1 MDKVT
6 IHEGRPGGE
15 RKEGD
20 KMTKRISILL
30 LFVGFGFCFL
40 TTEVLATGEKPT
52 EMGKVIAF
60 LQNGRFVD
68 LTHAF
73 SPSIPNQMGLPRA
86 KREELYGGAI
96 QVFTHVGQYGTHF
109 DPPGHHHKGMRLL
122 DEIPVNEFILEG
134 CVIDISKQAAE
145 NPDYVLQLADVE
157 KWEEENGPFPAG
169 SFVLLQSGWSSR
181 WPDEKA
187 YFGLDEEGVKH
198 YPGWGKEA
206 LEYLVE
212 KRNIRA
218 IGHETSDTDAGMLCG
233 PDKGW
238 PIESWLLKQDRWQ
251 IELMNIPSDANLPP
265 RGFLVVVG
273 VPKADKGTGFPVRV
287 FAILPE

>member
-1 MDKVT
+1 
-6 IHEGRPGGE
+6 
-15 RKEGD
+15 
-20 KMTKRISILL
+20 
-30 LFVGFGFCFL
+30 
-40 TTEVLATGEKPT
+40 
-52 EMGKVIAF
+52 
-60 LQNGRFVD
+60 
-68 LTHAF
+68 
-73 SPSIPNQMGLPRA
+73 
-86 KREELYGGAI
+86 
-96 QVFTHVGQYGTHF
+96 
-109 DPPGHHHKGMRLL
+109 
-122 DEIPVNEFILEG
+122 
-134 CVIDISKQAAE
+134 
-145 NPDYVLQLADVE
+145 
-157 KWEEENGPFPAG
+157 
-169 SFVLLQSGWSSR
+169 VLLQSGWSSR